1 MRVLAKTLRVR
12 LSRKRGCPQRLNDPG
27 FKCLPPWHWRAH
39 GCVAIPRSVSQPWQ
53 AARIPPLQ
61 FGQQF
66 APHDRELVNMLV
78 PVHVGGR
85 AAGFLF
91 KRIELGADFAA
102 DAGVVKRAQ
111 PTAQDEW
118 PKRLWLQL
126 QRVLREVQVQADLC
140 LSGIHCFEFRGP
152 LPPCWSAHH
161 AAYGLCAS
169 LPCKQQRR
177 LTDTGVQTKIVY
189 SNAQAAAMLG
199 RFMHTHSLVY
209 TSSPRRLRGRIAWFV
224 LVGTAAAAVH
234 WSVVVMLVAHAG
246 WRPLLANVLGWLI
259 AFGVSFSGHYRWTF
273 RDHGVPLW
281 RSAMR
286 FFAVSASGFAI
297 NETAYALLLHW
308 SGLRYDLVLAVVLVA
323 VAGGTYLLSR
333 HWAFNRKPAR

>member
-1 MRVLAKTLRVR
+1 
-12 LSRKRGCPQRLNDPG
+12 
-27 FKCLPPWHWRAH
+27 
-39 GCVAIPRSVSQPWQ
+39 
-53 AARIPPLQ
+53 
-61 FGQQF
+61 
-66 APHDRELVNMLV
+66 MLV
-78 PVHVGGR
+78 PVHVGGW
-85 AAGFLF
+85 ATGLLF

-102 DAGVVKRAQ
+102 NAGAVKRAQ
-111 PTAQDEW
+111 PTAQDER
-118 PKRLWLQL
+118 PKLMWLQQ
-126 QRVLREVQVQADLC
+126 QRVLREVQVQADLG
-140 LSGIHCFEFRGP
+140 LSGIKSFEFRGP
-152 LPPCWSAHH
+152 LPPSWSAHH
-161 AAYGLCAS
+161 AANGLRTS
-169 LPCKQQRR
+169 LPCKQQCRFA
-177 LTDTGVQTKIVY
+177 DAGMQTKIVY

-199 RFMHTHSLVY
+199 RFMPTRSLLHTRP
-209 TSSPRRLRGRIAWFV
+209 PRRLRGRIAWFV

-246 WRPLLANVLGWLI
+246 WRPLLANVLGWLV

-297 NETAYALLLHW
+297 NEATYALLLHW